1 MHDWEA
7 WASNAKDKFQRYN
20 VIKISHRRFLLC
32 NHWAYVNK
40 EIKSQVDVLNQ
51 NLTAGFLFLSSFFFK
66 VQRNPLNNPKMILR
80 KLKAVSVNCL

>member
-20 VIKISHRRFLLC
+20 VIRIIHSRFLLC
-32 NHWAYVNK
+32 NHWAYADK

-51 NLTAGFLFLSSFFFK
+51 NLTAGFLSLFSFFFS
-66 VQRNPLNNPKMILR
+66 RYRGTP
-80 KLKAVSVNCL
+80 